1 MLSYTLFTAALA
13 ARFVSAQTYSVA
25 QDYSGSTFFDGWTF
39 TNGNDAKNYGNVAYL
54 AKDAAQAQQLAYV
67 NAAGNA
73 IIKVDNTTVGNP
85 LDNAFGRASVK
96 MNTTQPFNKGSLV
109 VMDALHLPYGCSVWP
124 GYWSQGSPEDAWP
137 TYGEIDIVEN
147 VNLAATNQMALHT
160 SQGCTLAADTQVTGK
175 IVSNDCYNNT
185 NGNQGCIVQMPD
197 NSYGQ
202 SFATNG
208 GGVYALEWSSTGKGF
223 QAWFFPRSSIP
234 ADLTSARPDPTTWG
248 TPTAAWPESG
258 CDSSKYFGPQ
268 TLIFD
273 ISVCGSWAGEA
284 TTFQATCPNQGSCV
298 DLVRNPRNYDTA
310 YFEVAY
316 VRIYSDGSTGSAS
329 TSSSSTGSS
338 GAAGTVTKSQSSS
351 NPTASAGSLTST
363 NGSSK
368 ANAALLP
375 WVVSLFLGLAAAWVA
390 V

>member
-1 MLSYTLFTAALA
+1 MLSYTLITAAVA
-13 ARFVSAQTYSVA
+13 ARFVSAQSTSYSIS
-25 QDYSGSTFFDGWTF
+25 QDFSGPTFFDGWTF

-54 AKDAAQAQQLAYV
+54 PKDAAQAQQLAYI
-67 NAAGNA
+67 NPAGNA

-85 LDNAFGRASVK
+85 LDDAFGRASIK

-124 GYWSQGSPEDAWP
+124 AYWSQGSPEDAWP

-147 VNLAATNQMALHT
+147 VNLAPVNQMALHT
-160 SQGCTLAADTQVTGK
+160 SQGCTLAPETQVTGK

-202 SFATNG
+202 SFAANG
-208 GGVYALEWSSTGKGF
+208 GGVYALEWSSTGKGI
-223 QAWFFPRSSIP
+223 QAWFFPRNSIP
-234 ADLTSARPDPTTWG
+234 ADLASEHPNPSTWG

-258 CDSSKYFGPQ
+258 CDSSKHFGPQ

-273 ISVCGSWAGEA
+273 ISICGSWAGEPTA
-284 TTFQATCPNQGSCV
+284 FQSTCPNQGTCL

-316 VRIYSDGSTGSAS
+316 VRIYSDGSTSTAPSSTGPSGTTAATTKSQSGSTPTGS
-329 TSSSSTGSS
+329 TGSSSSTSGSVR
-338 GAAGTVTKSQSSS
+338 ASS
-351 NPTASAGSLTST
+351 PLAS
-363 NGSSK
+363 
-368 ANAALLP
+368 
-375 WVVSLFLGLAAAWVA
+375 WIVSLSFGLVA
-390 V
+390 VSVAF